1 MTGRPPPGTWPQPPT
16 PPTRTSPPN
25 SKPPPQSAHD
35 RGSPLNESAFLGRA
49 AELSPPGPQAVQ
61 RRLRAAEAALFGGAP
76 LRAESLASQLPPD
89 APPADRAQAEHLRVQ
104 ARLATGR
111 GVAEAPAL
119 LLDAALSCLEEAPGL
134 AREILL
140 EAVTATFSASQ
151 LTDHDHPGRTRR
163 THPDRPRRRP
173 GTAHGPEELLLTGL
187 ATLLSGR
194 YLTAAPL
201 LREAIAAL
209 AAAPAPRE
217 RVPVWLLAATFA
229 ATAIWEDRFALEWLA
244 RCEDLARRTG
254 AMRPLTLCL
263 IGGSI
268 SNAARGQ
275 LALAEQQIAEGRELA
290 RALGWTARPAG
301 QLFRGAHPRFQRRQE
316 GPAPRLREPAGNR
329 GHARHPAT

>member
-1 MTGRPPPGTWPQPPT
+1 
-16 PPTRTSPPN
+16 
-25 SKPPPQSAHD
+25 
-35 RGSPLNESAFLGRA
+35 
-49 AELSPPGPQAVQ
+49 
-61 RRLRAAEAALFGGAP
+61 LFGGAP
-76 LRAESLASQLPPD
+76 FRAESLTSQIPPGASPE
-89 APPADRAQAEHLRVQ
+89 DRARAEHLRVQ

-151 LTDHDHPGRTRR
+151 LMTAITPAELGHRILTALGDDPAERT
-163 THPDRPRRRP
+163 
-173 GTAHGPEELLLTGL
+173 PEDLLLAGL

-229 ATAIWEDRFALEWLA
+229 ATAIWEDRFALEWMA

-268 SNAARGQ
+268 SNAACGR
-275 LALAEQQIAEGRELA
+275 LALAEHQTAEGRELG
-290 RALGWTARPAG
+290 RALGWTAS
-301 QLFRGAHPRFQRRQE
+301 QLASFSATRVLAFRGEGSRCAAGSRTAGRSPPR
-316 GPAPRLREPAGNR
+316 AASV
-329 GHARHPAT
+329 T

>member
-1 MTGRPPPGTWPQPPT
+1 MEPDLRFRHPLIRSAAYGTASDQEKRQAHSVLAAAARALGDRQAAAWQLAAAT
-16 PPTRTSPPN
+16 DARDETVAAELEAAA
-25 SKPPPQSAHD
+25 QSAHD

-49 AELSPPGPQAVQ
+49 AELSPPGPRAVK

-89 APPADRAQAEHLRVQ
+89 AAPADRAQAEHLRVQ

-119 LLDAALSCLEEAPGL
+119 LLDAALSCLEEAPAL

-151 LTDHDHPGRTRR
+151 LMTTITPAELGERILAALGDDPEVVRE
-163 THPDRPRRRP
+163 
-173 GTAHGPEELLLTGL
+173 PEELLLTSL

-209 AAAPAPRE
+209 AAGPHRASGSRSGCWPPRSP
-217 RVPVWLLAATFA
+217 RP
-229 ATAIWEDRFALEWLA
+229 RSG
-244 RCEDLARRTG
+244 RTG
-254 AMRPLTLCL
+254 SRWN
-263 IGGSI
+263 G
-268 SNAARGQ
+268 
-275 LALAEQQIAEGRELA
+275 
-290 RALGWTARPAG
+290 
-301 QLFRGAHPRFQRRQE
+301 
-316 GPAPRLREPAGNR
+316 
-329 GHARHPAT
+329 

>member
-1 MTGRPPPGTWPQPPT
+1 M
-16 PPTRTSPPN
+16 
-25 SKPPPQSAHD
+25 
-35 RGSPLNESAFLGRA
+35 
-49 AELSPPGPQAVQ
+49 
-61 RRLRAAEAALFGGAP
+61 
-76 LRAESLASQLPPD
+76 RAESLASQLPPD
-89 APPADRAQAEHLRVQ
+89 AAPADRAQAEHLRVQ

-151 LTDHDHPGRTRR
+151 LMTTITPAELG
-163 THPDRPRRRP
+163 DRIL
-173 GTAHGPEELLLTGL
+173 TALGDDPAERAPEELLLTGL

-209 AAAPAPRE
+209 AAAPGPARTSPG
-217 RVPVWLLAATFA
+217 LAAGRHLRR
-229 ATAIWEDRFALEWLA
+229 DRDLGGPVRA
-244 RCEDLARRTG
+244 RMAGPLRGPGTPDR

-275 LALAEQQIAEGRELA
+275 LALADQQTAEGRELA
-290 RALGWTARPAG
+290 RALGWTAS
-301 QLFRGAHPRFQRRQE
+301 QLASFSATRVLAFRGDRKSLRRAIADGRRSRPR
-316 GPAPRLREPAGNR
+316 AASV
-329 GHARHPAT
+329 T